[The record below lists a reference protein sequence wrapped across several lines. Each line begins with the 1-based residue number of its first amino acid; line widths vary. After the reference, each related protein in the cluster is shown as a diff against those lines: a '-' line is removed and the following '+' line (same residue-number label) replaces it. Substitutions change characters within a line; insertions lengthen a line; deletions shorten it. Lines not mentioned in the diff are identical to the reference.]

1 MNELN
6 DLALTNLGAN
16 SEQAQPL
23 EENKNRVTRWRRWK
37 RRLLFILV
45 LIGIFAVMLSAV
57 YLNRVSIFRSM
68 GHFLHYQSE
77 LKKADVIIV
86 LSGGGSIRL
95 EKGIELFKQGL
106 APEMM
111 LTIPDDIPP
120 KSPGYDGLV
129 KETRIYKAV
138 LNLRNVPME
147 AVQWSDKVFYS
158 TYGEGLYLENWLLKQ
173 GYDSA
178 IVVTGYFQAR
188 RALFTMN
195 HIFEDHPEI
204 EIMIAPSESE
214 NFDADNWWEN
224 ENGLIYVE
232 NEYMKFLYYYLKTFV
247 GTP

>member
-1 MNELN
+1 MNEIN
-6 DLALTNLGAN
+6 DTTLTNLEGFSDN
-16 SEQAQPL
+16 SQPV
-23 EENKNRVTRWRRWK
+23 EDNKNEVTRWRRWK
-37 RRLLFILV
+37 RRLFFMLV
-45 LIGIFAVMLSAV
+45 VAGFLVVLLWGV
-57 YLNRVSIFRSM
+57 YLNHVSVFRGM
-68 GHFLHYQSE
+68 GHFLHYQSG
-77 LKKADVIIV
+77 LKKADIIIV

-95 EKGIELFKQGL
+95 EKGIELYKQGL

-111 LTIPDDIPP
+111 LAIPDEISS

-138 LNLRNVPME
+138 LELREVPME
-147 AVQWSDKVFYS
+147 KVSWSDQVFYS
-158 TYGEGLYLENWLLKQ
+158 TYGEGLYIEDWLLEQ

-204 EIMIAPSESE
+204 DIMIAPSETE
-214 NFDADNWWEN
+214 NFDADNWWKN